1 MPTRSPRAIWNRRNI
16 CRRAHRDGACSSPTS
31 ASTPRCG
38 SWIPAA
44 PPSVMRSTPAC
55 TAKTAPS
62 AAPTTPDAA
71 AQPAAEP
78 RMRIGPYELSSKLA
92 LAPMAGVTDR
102 PFRVLAK
109 SFGAGLAPS
118 EMITSDVRL
127 WTTKKTQRRLDHSGE
142 PEPRIVQLAGAD
154 PEALAE
160 AARRNIDL
168 GAQIIDINMGCPAKK
183 VCNKLCGSALLTDE
197 PLVAKILSAV
207 VAAAN
212 VPVTLKTRTGW
223 SRDLRN
229 GVRIA
234 QLAESCGIAAL
245 AVHGRT
251 REDFYDGAAEYETIR
266 EIAARVRI
274 PLFANG
280 DIDSPQKARTVLDL
294 THATGVML
302 GRAAHGS
309 PWIFREVN
317 YFLSRGKNAPALP
330 ISEVS
335 ATILA
340 HLESL
345 YAFYGEETGLR
356 VARKHLGWYFE
367 KLQDAPDVRRA
378 LMAAST
384 SATQFALAKER
395 LERLMDGEETASATW
410 GGIA

>member
-1 MPTRSPRAIWNRRNI
+1 M
-16 CRRAHRDGACSSPTS
+16 
-31 ASTPRCG
+31 
-38 SWIPAA
+38 
-44 PPSVMRSTPAC
+44 
-55 TAKTAPS
+55 TAPAS
-62 AAPTTPDAA
+62 V
-71 AQPAAEP
+71 
-78 RMRIGPYELSSKLA
+78 RIGPYELSSNVV
-92 LAPMAGVTDR
+92 LAPMVGVTDR
-102 PFRVLAK
+102 PFRVIAK
-109 SFGAGLAPS
+109 RFGAGLAAS

-127 WTTKKTQRRLDHSGE
+127 WTTKKTKSRMDHAGE
-142 PEPRIVQLAGAD
+142 PEPRVVQLAGAD
-154 PEALAE
+154 PDALAE

-183 VCNKLCGSALLTDE
+183 VCNRLCGSALLTDE
-197 PLVAKILSAV
+197 NLVAKILSTV
-207 VAAAN
+207 VAASS
-212 VPVTLKTRTGW
+212 VPVTLKTRTGFR
-223 SRDLRN
+223 RDTRN

-251 REDFYDGAAEYETIR
+251 REDFYDGDAEYETIR
-266 EIAARVRI
+266 EIRSRVRI

-280 DIDSPQKARTVLDL
+280 DIDSPQKARAVLDL
-294 THATGVML
+294 TRATGVML
-302 GRAAHGS
+302 GRGAHGS
-309 PWIFREVN
+309 PWIFRDVN
-317 YFLSRGKNAPALP
+317 YFLSRGKIAPALP
-330 ISEVS
+330 LSEVR

-345 YAFYGEETGLR
+345 YAFYGEETGIR

-410 GGIA
+410 GGIAACV